1 MNRSF
6 SNQDVLSC
14 TIHNFRIMCQVVTFA
29 SLLTEIPA
37 SRTSAN
43 RFRNFVHSIDD
54 DIGP

>member
-37 SRTSAN
+37 SPAN

-54 DIGP
+54 DIDP